1 MGKKG
6 VNTQMNKKTTN
17 LFDFQHSLFYIFVVM
32 RKSIREP
39 TRLGLRSA
47 QLGVNTIVSSLG
59 LIKQPLA

>member
-17 LFDFQHSLFYIFVVM
+17 LSDFQHSFYIFVVM